1 MSTAKVTP
9 TVTKDPKPAAP
20 KPTTAKE
27 AENTRVKQGTENA
40 PPAKPSDTS
49 PFTTKNEDSNDK
61 VVVRGADGQ
70 DIEVNPEAQ
79 NTTQTLE
86 NAKAIDENPATKAL
100 REQQERAALAG
111 LVQNDALVT
120 AAEQTT
126 QRAYLEDKGLVDAEK
141 DARAAGVDTS
151 KGDKK

>member
-9 TVTKDPKPAAP
+9 TKTPDPKPKAP
-20 KPTTAKE
+20 SPTSAKE
-27 AENTRVKQGTENA
+27 LEGTRVKQGTENA
-40 PPAKPSDTS
+40 PPPGEEKHLDPLVEGRD
-49 PFTTKNEDSNDK
+49 
-61 VVVRGADGQ
+61 VVHVRTAEGQ
-70 DIEVNPEAQ
+70 DIEVNVEAQ

-86 NAKAIDENPATKAL
+86 NAKAIDENPATRAL

-120 AAEQTT
+120 AAEQGR
-126 QRAYLEDKGLVDAEK
+126 QREYLEDKGLVDAEK

>member
-40 PPAKPSDTS
+40 PSATS
-49 PFTTKNEDSNDK
+49 PYTTKREEAGDTTT
-61 VVVRGADGQ
+61 VRGADGK
-70 DIEVNPEAQ
+70 DIEVNVEAQ

-86 NAKAIDENPATKAL
+86 NAKAIDENTATRAL

-120 AAEQTT
+120 AAEQGR
-126 QRAYLEDKGLVDAEK
+126 QREYLEDKGLVDAEK